1 MPSTEG
7 WVIYSCYGG
16 NHTSPL
22 AAGLHLGLIPRGQP
36 LTLEA
41 LHRLPPFDRLTVR
54 DLGRLYLWGDGP
66 YRHRVATVG
75 HGGRLELVRTAILST
90 LAEAGTG
97 GAGPILWVDVY
108 DLLTP
113 LLRAGGL
120 LSRRLGLTGPGRSLL
135 LRGLERIR
143 PAVEDRVTA
152 VLAELARQAE
162 RSESGGFGWQYGPG
176 MLYSSSSDER

>member
-22 AAGLHLGLIPRGQP
+22 AAGLHLGLIPWGQP

-41 LHRLPPFDRLTVR
+41 LERLPPFDRLTGL

-66 YRHRVATVG
+66 YHHRVATVG
-75 HGGRLELVRTAILST
+75 HGGRLDLVRTAVLS
-90 LAEAGTG
+90 AMAAAGG
-97 GAGPILWVDVY
+97 GRAGPTLWVDVY

-113 LLRAGGL
+113 LVRAGGL
-120 LSRRLGLTGPGRSLL
+120 LSRRFGLTRPGRAVLVL
-135 LRGLERIR
+135 GLERIR
-143 PAVEDRVTA
+143 PALEARVA
-152 VLAELARQAE
+152 GVLAELARHTGEA
-162 RSESGGFGWQYGPG
+162 
-176 MLYSSSSDER
+176 

>member
-22 AAGLHLGLIPRGQP
+22 AAGLHLGLIPRGRP

-41 LHRLPPFDRLTVR
+41 LNRLPPFDRLTAR

-66 YRHRVATVG
+66 YGRRVATVG
-75 HGGRLELVRTAILST
+75 HGGRLALVRTAILSALT
-90 LAEAGTG
+90 EAGAAP
-97 GAGPILWVDVY
+97 AGPILWVDLY

-113 LLRAGGL
+113 LLRAGGV

-135 LRGLERIR
+135 LRALEGIR
-143 PAVEDRVTA
+143 PALEARVA
-152 VLAELARQAE
+152 GVLAEIARRAE
-162 RSESGGFGWQYGPG
+162 GV
-176 MLYSSSSDER
+176 